1 MPSNHLGPYGHEML
15 NIVVVGG
22 GVTGLLTGMV
32 LADDGHRVE
41 ILERDPSQPT
51 DPRQAW
57 DDWERAAVRQFRLPH
72 FLLPPFYQMLAA
84 NLPRVVDALDEAGA
98 LRTNPIASMPEALS
112 GGWREGDERF
122 ESLTGTRPMV
132 EAVLAR
138 CAAETEGLTVSRGV
152 TVTGLIPDDSAG
164 EGSGGGRGAVH
175 IVGVETA
182 DGRRVLADLVIDA
195 AGRASA
201 LPAHLRALGASAPV
215 DEAEDS
221 GFVYYA
227 RAFRS
232 ADGSLP
238 AALGGGLQHHGSIS
252 TLTLGADNAMWGL
265 ALIASGGD
273 KAMRR
278 VRDVKVF
285 DRVWRA
291 HPLVAHWIDGVP
303 ASDGVVLLANV
314 EDRIRRFVLEGE
326 PVATGVL
333 PVGDSWACTNPSVG
347 RGISLAALQ
356 IVGLRDLL
364 RFEMETPG
372 ALVTAWSEW
381 LGDRIEPIY
390 RETVAGDRHRLG
402 QIDATLAG
410 EIHTPDPLG
419 AASDA
424 LTQVAFEDPE
434 LLRLWLDSFLMNRL
448 RADLIGDDGVQAR
461 VLALAEQ
468 ADPVPG
474 PTRAELDALLAS

>member
-1 MPSNHLGPYGHEML
+1 ML
-15 NIVVVGG
+15 NIVVIGG

-41 ILERDPSQPT
+41 ILERDPSLPT

-72 FLLPPFYQMLAA
+72 FLLPPFHQMLAA

-98 LRTNPIASMPEALS
+98 LRANPIASMPEALS

-138 CAAETEGLTVSRGV
+138 CAAETERLTVSRGV
-152 TVTGLIPDDSAG
+152 TVTGLIPGDGAGEGGDRAGEGGDGAG
-164 EGSGGGRGAVH
+164 EGSGAVH

-201 LPAHLRALGASAPV
+201 LPAHLGALGAPAPV

-238 AALGGGLQHHGSIS
+238 PALGGGLQHHGSIS

-273 KAMRR
+273 KPMRR
-278 VRDVKVF
+278 VRDVEVF

-314 EDRIRRFVLEGE
+314 EDRIRRFVLDGE

-333 PVGDSWACTNPSVG
+333 PIGDSWACTNPSVG

-364 RFEMETPG
+364 RFELETPG

-381 LGDRIEPIY
+381 LEDRIEPIY
-390 RETVAGDRHRLG
+390 RETVAGDRHRLA

-410 EIHTPDPLG
+410 ETHTPDPMG

-434 LLRLWLDSFLMNRL
+434 LLRLWLDSFLMNGL
-448 RADLIGDDGVQAR
+448 RADLIGDAEVQAR

-468 ADPVPG
+468 ADPVPA
-474 PTRAELDALLAS
+474 PSRAELDALLAS